1 MATAV
6 YLRTAPPFPFG
17 AVPRDEPRA
26 FLLETGVDA
35 AQLGA
40 HEGKAY
46 LMVATPF
53 DAVLELDLPG
63 PPFPFGG
70 VPRRTPLATTLQ
82 GTEATIYPAATG
94 NAARSTAND
103 DTPAATWVPGKLSGD
118 FNYELAISASVGP
131 SGSQGGG
138 ALGILELAD
147 PDGELD
153 DLRTLG
159 WDGAPIELRRG
170 EPEAYFSTYS
180 TVAKLSAAG
189 IRYNLQRKEIL
200 LRDLAWRLNQAELHG
215 ERHAGTG
222 GVEGDATLKGRIK
235 PIAFGSVF
243 NITPVQIS
251 AALLVYQ
258 VSCTSVLGIDAVK
271 DGGAD
276 ITPGSDYATYEDL
289 VSATVS
295 AGTYATCEALG
306 LFRLGSAPV
315 YAITADVRGDND
327 TRNGLTYPHTRAQ
340 IARRIATGR
349 GNIRLRD
356 PQDLDGTAFADLDQW
371 QSGTI
376 GRFYDAEITKAAAL
390 TDLLNGC
397 AGWWS
402 VGLDGRLAVGQV
414 EDPETQ
420 AAAFTLDFDGDGGS
434 EVRVDAPSMTD
445 WQPPRRSTLMGW
457 SRNYTPLAVNQIAG
471 AVSQA
476 DAAVLQADSRLAT
489 SESLWVSSSY
499 PSSPVVV
506 VDGGFAD
513 EADAQ
518 LEADRQRRLFGQVRE
533 IFQLPVVMDPFLPVV
548 GRVVAIANA
557 NRLGLGT
564 LAKAFC
570 FGVAVNAN
578 GKPILRLWR

>member
-1 MATAV
+1 MASPV
-6 YLRTAPPFPFG
+6 FLRTAPPFPFG

-35 AQLGA
+35 QQLGG

-46 LMVATPF
+46 LLVATPF
-53 DAVLELDLPG
+53 DAALELDLPG

-70 VPRRTPLATTLQ
+70 VPRRTPRATTLQ
-82 GTEATIYPAATG
+82 GAQATIYPVATG
-94 NAARSTAND
+94 NAERSTSND
-103 DTPAATWVPGKLSGD
+103 DVPAATWVPGKLSGA
-118 FNYELAISASVGP
+118 FNYELAIFAAVGP
-131 SGSQGGG
+131 SGGQGGG
-138 ALGILELAD
+138 ALGILELLD

-180 TVAKLSAAG
+180 VVAKLSAAG

-200 LRDLAWRLNQAELHG
+200 LRDLAWRLQQAELHG
-215 ERHAGTG
+215 ERYLGTG
-222 GVEGDATLKGRIK
+222 GAEGDATLKGRIK
-235 PIAFGSVF
+235 PIVLGEVF
-243 NITPVQIS
+243 NISPVQIS

-271 DGGAD
+271 DGGA
-276 ITPGSDYATYEDL
+276 TLTAGSDYATYSEL
-289 VSATVS
+289 AAASVSS
-295 AGTYATCEALG
+295 GHFATCKALG
-306 LFRLGSAPV
+306 LFRLGAAPV
-315 YAITADVRGDND
+315 YQVTADVRGDND
-327 TRNGLTYPHTRAQ
+327 TRGGLVYPHTRAQ

-356 PQDLDGTAFADLDQW
+356 PQDLNGTAFANLDQW
-371 QSGTI
+371 QPGTV
-376 GRFYDAEITKAAAL
+376 GRYWDAEITKAAAL
-390 TDLLNGC
+390 SDLMAGC

-402 VGLDGRLAVGQV
+402 VGLDGRLAIGQV
-414 EDPETQ
+414 EDPSTE
-420 AAAFTLDFDGDGGS
+420 AAAFTLDFDGTGAA
-434 EVRVDAPSMTD
+434 EVRVDAPSMTE

-457 SRNYTPLAVNQIAG
+457 SRNYTKLSGNQIAG
-471 AVSQA
+471 VVSQA

-489 SESLWVSSSY
+489 SQNLWVSSSY
-499 PSSPVVV
+499 PSAPVVV
-506 VDGGFAD
+506 VDGGFAE

-533 IFQLPVVMDPFLPVV
+533 VIELPVVMDPFLPVV

-557 NRLGLGT
+557 NRLGLGALT
-564 LAKAFC
+564 KAFC